1 MKDASGSEAKASGRP
16 FHPGDPGAALMLLTR
31 LPVPQGLAADRGA
44 RSAWAWPFAGVVVA
58 FLAWAAGAAVSAAGL
73 PSALAAGAALGA
85 AIAVTGALHE
95 DGLADCADGFWGGF
109 TPERRLEI
117 LRDSRVGS
125 YGVIALVIS
134 LGIRWAALATLF
146 ASGGALVGLLAA
158 GVLSRA
164 AMAGVMSALPF
175 ARRDGL
181 AVHTGRPAR
190 ITAAASAMT
199 ALAIGTLAVG
209 PVVVPAAVAALVA
222 AAGTA
227 AIARTKIG
235 GQTGDVLG
243 TAQQA
248 SEIAVLL
255 TCVALLA

>member
-1 MKDASGSEAKASGRP
+1 MKDEAGERSGTARP
-16 FHPGDPGAALMLLTR
+16 VHPGDIGAALMLLTR
-31 LPVPQGLAADRGA
+31 LPVPRRLAADRGA
-44 RSAWAWPFAGVVVA
+44 RCAWAWPLVGAVVA
-58 FLAWAAGAAVSAAGL
+58 VLAWVTGAALQAAGL
-73 PSALAAGAALGA
+73 PPALAAGAALVT

-109 TPERRLEI
+109 MPQQRLAI
-117 LRDSRVGS
+117 LRDSRIGS
-125 YGVIALVIS
+125 YGVIALILA
-134 LGIRWAALATLF
+134 LGTRWAAITTLF

-175 ARRDGL
+175 ARPDGL
-181 AVHTGRPAR
+181 AVHTGRPTR
-190 ITAAASAMT
+190 MTAAASAMT

-209 PVVVPAAVAALVA
+209 PVVVPAATTALLA

-227 AIARTKIG
+227 AIARAKIG

-243 TAQQA
+243 TVQQA